1 KGKVYLITIGVAA
14 SEDAHWNLFYPAN
27 DARSLQE
34 DLYDRLSMQYR
45 QVVRVQ
51 LVSDYAGITKRA
63 GECVEKKPTRDA
75 SKTALDL
82 LAGRDVDPE
91 RRKLVPCNEKMQSA
105 NPEDLVMI
113 SFSGHGFGDR
123 QGNFYLFP
131 YDTGNFRENQEIR
144 DKLPDELL
152 DRLISSEELSA

>member
-1 KGKVYLITIGVAA
+1 VDGKPQGASLSPDRNKNLVLWQREAHIDLDSSGERIIEFPNIKLPRSADKPNVQFTAYAFNDDRVKSETCRKTYKPTHALKGPTKGKVYLITIGVAA

-63 GECVEKKPTRDA
+63 GECVEKKPT
-75 SKTALDL
+75 
-82 LAGRDVDPE
+82 
-91 RRKLVPCNEKMQSA
+91 
-105 NPEDLVMI
+105 
-113 SFSGHGFGDR
+113 
-123 QGNFYLFP
+123 
-131 YDTGNFRENQEIR
+131 
-144 DKLPDELL
+144 
-152 DRLISSEELSA
+152 